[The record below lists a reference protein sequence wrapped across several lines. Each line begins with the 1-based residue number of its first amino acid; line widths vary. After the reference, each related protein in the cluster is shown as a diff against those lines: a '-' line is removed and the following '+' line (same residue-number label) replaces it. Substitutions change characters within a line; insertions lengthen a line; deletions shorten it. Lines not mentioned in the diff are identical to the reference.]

1 MKDKKIY
8 VALYKGNDK
17 LLDKIITWTSRGFY
31 SHIELIV
38 GDYSYGSSGRDGG
51 IRKKEVA
58 LMNFD
63 DKTKWDLFELLVDDY
78 DDFVQKINIANY
90 YLYEGIPLN
99 KNNRSIFKYD
109 FLSVYLYHVLRLSF
123 LPKIQEKNYI
133 CSEFVLELISLGLMN
148 KLKENVHSVKMK
160 DFAFGYGWKLSPTN
174 VLEVLASCRLIKIID
189 EEEVTDVK

>member
-1 MKDKKIY
+1 MKKEKIY

-38 GDYSYGSSGRDGG
+38 GDYSYSSSGRDGG
-51 IRKKEVA
+51 VRKKDVTQ
-58 LMNFD
+58 MNFD

-78 DDFVQKINIANY
+78 DDFVKKIQIADN
-90 YLYEGIPLN
+90 YLYEGIPIG
-99 KNNRSIFKYD
+99 KNNRSKFKYD

-123 LPKIQEKNYI
+123 LPKIQIKNYI
-133 CSEFVLELISLGLMN
+133 CSEFVVELIALGLLD
-148 KLKENVHSVKMK
+148 KLKDNIHSVKMK
-160 DFAFGYGWKLSPTN
+160 DFSIKYGWKLSPTN

-189 EEEVTDVK
+189 EEEVTNVK